1 MEVTA
6 KEIMNTKVI
15 TVDENAK
22 LSDVIELLVSNN
34 ISGAPVVNKSGML
47 VGMIT
52 EEDLINSRKREWAI
66 PRLALYGI
74 WRVPE
79 RLLEDA
85 YKEGCKLTAAD
96 IMTRKVITAEPDALI
111 KNLAQTMINKHINR
125 IPIVDED
132 DNIIGIVSRADILS
146 GISSI

>member
-34 ISGAPVVNKSGML
+34 ISGVPVVNKSGML